1 MTPEIRRRRLV
12 ALAIVLGAV
21 IILAA
26 LVILRP
32 RPERQRPPAVAPL
45 VTVTTVTDEPR
56 PVTVTGHGTVQPK
69 HAITLVPQVSGLV
82 VGVSENLQAGGLVAA
97 GEVLVQIESIDYELA
112 VQQARSQVAQA
123 QVALALAREES
134 ETARQEWQ
142 RTSGAVLG
150 GSDLAG
156 REPGPLVLREPQLRQ
171 AEAQLDAARAALARA
186 ELDLRRCRLTAPFD
200 GRISSE
206 NVAVGQYVRAGE
218 VLAGLEDIATAE
230 ITVHLPD
237 RELAWIQ
244 VAPTDTTVDP
254 AVTST
259 TVMVHAT
266 FAGGRHTWPGR
277 AVRLGGGV
285 DPSSRQVP
293 VVVEVDAP
301 QGAGSGRPPLLTG
314 LFVSVVFTSAP
325 PPQAVTI
332 ARSTL
337 RPGDV
342 VWLVDAE
349 ERLRVRPV
357 EVARLGLE
365 TAVIV
370 DGLAPGERLVTSNL
384 AAVIDGM
391 QLRVDD
397 QQPAAGGERP

>member
-1 MTPEIRRRRLV
+1 
-12 ALAIVLGAV
+12 
-21 IILAA
+21 
-26 LVILRP
+26 
-32 RPERQRPPAVAPL
+32 
-45 VTVTTVTDEPR
+45 
-56 PVTVTGHGTVQPK
+56 
-69 HAITLVPQVSGLV
+69 

-134 ETARQEWQ
+134 ATARQEWQ

-150 GSDLAG
+150 GSDLATQ
-156 REPGPLVLREPQLRQ
+156 EPGPLVLREPQLRQ
-171 AEAQLDAARAALARA
+171 AEAQLDAAHAARDRA

-206 NVAVGQYVRAGE
+206 NVAVGQFVRAGE

-254 AVTST
+254 AVTGT